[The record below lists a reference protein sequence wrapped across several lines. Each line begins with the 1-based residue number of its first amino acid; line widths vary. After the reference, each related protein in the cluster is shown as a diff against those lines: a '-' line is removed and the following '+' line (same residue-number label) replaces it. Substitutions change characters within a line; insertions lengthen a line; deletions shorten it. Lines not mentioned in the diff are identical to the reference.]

1 VTPAAPPTPAAPDA
15 LPARALVILAALA
28 AVPRLAAV
36 AALRHAAIFS
46 DMMSYHAKAVRVAN
60 GLWYGIRD
68 RVPLYPH
75 AIGWVYRI
83 VGVHATAIY
92 VLQASVESAA
102 IAAFAYA
109 VSRRLGRRVGLA
121 AGLFGALYP
130 SRFFYS
136 GLLLSENPAIIL
148 MCLFVCSLLF
158 LEERP
163 TLARALVA
171 GSLAGL
177 GFLARPVLCLSVAG
191 ALFAVWRMRLTRRR
205 RAGLSALALAGF
217 LTAAAPWIVITRLD
231 TGYWILGDLAG
242 GGGNFW
248 MGNNPEAS
256 GRYYLPP
263 ATALWDT
270 SDYYRLDVQL
280 RREAVHYALS
290 HPFRTAFRWIPK
302 TSYWWS
308 PEHRDLMYLY
318 SNAWIPPVPRGAL
331 WASYLFV
338 GAGFV
343 FLVPY
348 ALRGALLRST
358 PALTGCLAAATS
370 VWGLCL
376 LSWADSRFH
385 MPVLPF
391 LWLFAGLGLASR
403 QRLSGRRRAACVVLT
418 LLFLGNA
425 AYDLATSASTV
436 RRLAAPDGTTLRYG
450 YEIWR

>member
-1 VTPAAPPTPAAPDA
+1 VRPKATPAAPDA
-15 LPARALVILAALA
+15 LPARALVLLAFIA
-28 AVPRLAAV
+28 AVPRLLAV
-36 AALRHAAIFS
+36 SALRHAVIFS
-46 DMMSYHAKAVRVAN
+46 DMMSYHAKAMRVAS

-75 AIGWVYRI
+75 LVGWVYRF
-83 VGVHATAIY
+83 VGVHATAVY

-102 IAAFAYA
+102 LAAFAYA

-148 MCLFVCSLLF
+148 MSLFVCSLLF

-163 TLARALVA
+163 THARAFIA

-177 GFLARPVLCLSVAG
+177 GFLARPVLFLTVAG
-191 ALFAVWRMRLTRRR
+191 ALCAVWLMRLPPRKK
-205 RAGLSALALAGF
+205 AGLSALALAGF
-217 LTAAAPWIVITRLD
+217 LAAAAPWTAITRLD

-242 GGGNFW
+242 GVNVW
-248 MGNNPEAS
+248 MGNNPEAY

-263 ATALWDT
+263 VTAHWDT

-290 HPFRTAFRWIPK
+290 HPFRTAFLWIPK
-302 TSYWWS
+302 TSSWWS

-318 SNAWIPPVPRGAL
+318 SNAWIPPVPPGVL
-331 WASYLFV
+331 WASYLLV

-343 FLVPY
+343 VLVPV
-348 ALRGALLRST
+348 ALRGALLRSS
-358 PALTGCLAAATS
+358 PALAGCLAAAAS
-370 VWGLCL
+370 VWGLTL
-376 LSWADSRFH
+376 LSWADSRLH

-391 LWLFAGLGLASR
+391 LWLFAGLGFACR
-403 QRLSGRRRAACVVLT
+403 EKLSRRRRLAWVALT

-425 AYDLATSASTV
+425 AYDLTTSASTV
-436 RRLAAPDGTTLRYG
+436 RRLTQPDGTRTRFG